1 MFKDIYKQANDKIDT
16 DAPKSRVMAKLSK
29 NPAPVVRKRYSAAK
43 VAALAACFVL
53 TIAAAGIYENMQK
66 EMPHTLIEK
75 TAEITADTEKE
86 ANTPEAFQNDTVA
99 KKTAEAPKVAR
110 TAEPSPKTVP
120 QSSSK
125 SESAAMG
132 KINEETMQNKQDDA
146 AAVRQAP
153 VEAAGETDAG
163 AGASYF
169 DEGAE
174 EETQSEAVNSDVAIA
189 RFSLDSAQE
198 KIALDEDYRQ
208 ALGKNIPEIVVLPDG
223 VTNKTNPEQ
232 IMSAEEDKCTFLFA
246 GNNKTIRI
254 EATKTTDA
262 VQAVIDNPVY
272 EKRYIGESPAVV
284 LKENGTLKAYL
295 VSEGVGYIVTAENC
309 TESETEE
316 LLKSLNSF

>member
-75 TAEITADTEKE
+75 TAEIAADTEKE

-110 TAEPSPKTVP
+110 TAKPSPKTVP
-120 QSSSK
+120 QSSAK
-125 SESAAMG
+125 SEPAAAMG
-132 KINEETMQNKQDDA
+132 ENSEGANKQETT

-153 VEAAGETDAG
+153 VEAAGETDVG
-163 AGASYF
+163 VGASYF

-174 EETQSEAVNSDVAIA
+174 EETQSEAVNSGVAIA

-208 ALGKNIPEIVVLPDG
+208 ALGKNIPENVVLPDG

-246 GNNKTIRI
+246 GDNKTIQI

>member
-99 KKTAEAPKVAR
+99 QKTAEAPKVAR
-110 TAEPSPKTVP
+110 TAKPSPKTVP

-125 SESAAMG
+125 SEHAAMG
-132 KINEETMQNKQDDA
+132 ENSEGANKQETTV
-146 AAVRQAP
+146 AVRQAP
-153 VEAAGETDAG
+153 VEAASETDVG
-163 AGASYF
+163 VGASYF

-189 RFSLDSAQE
+189 RFSLDSAEE
-198 KIALDEDYRQ
+198 KIVLDEDCCQ
-208 ALGKNIPEIVVLPDG
+208 ALGKNIPENVVLPDG